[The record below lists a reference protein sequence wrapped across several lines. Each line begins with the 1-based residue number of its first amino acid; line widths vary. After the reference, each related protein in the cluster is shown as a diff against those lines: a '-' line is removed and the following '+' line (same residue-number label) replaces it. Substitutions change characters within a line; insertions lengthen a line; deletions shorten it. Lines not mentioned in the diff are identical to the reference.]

1 MGVAAFVEANE
12 QPVKMKEKWV
22 MVKRKDKFLNH
33 LILLSRVLVE
43 VLALECLIFVNKDI
57 MDPFHSNRYHVEVVV
72 V

>member
-1 MGVAAFVEANE
+1 
-12 QPVKMKEKWV
+12 

-33 LILLSRVLVE
+33 LNLLSRVLIE

-57 MDPFHSNRYHVEVVV
+57 MDPFHSNRCYVEVEVVV